1 MHVDNSEKIKAMEE
15 AVLAEKE
22 QIRKQFEK
30 QKAKIM
36 QQTELEADEKQKLM
50 GELAKKEEA
59 Q

>member
-1 MHVDNSEKIKAMEE
+1 MEE

-36 QQTELEADEKQKLM
+36 QQTELDADEKQKLM